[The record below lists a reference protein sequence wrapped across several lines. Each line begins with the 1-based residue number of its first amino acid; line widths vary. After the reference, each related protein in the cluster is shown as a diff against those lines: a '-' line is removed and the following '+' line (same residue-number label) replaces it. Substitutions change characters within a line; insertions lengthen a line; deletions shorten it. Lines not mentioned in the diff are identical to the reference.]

1 MFSDLIID
9 SEVFVIHNQIVY
21 KSKVR
26 YIEIEE
32 DKITLWLRSGYTE
45 VIECYAR
52 PNINCLFVDLGNND
66 LIAIYSEKEV
76 FKNKIKSKIESLQK
90 WLED

>member
-1 MFSDLIID
+1 MFGDLIID

-52 PNINCLFVDLGNND
+52 SNTNCIFVDLGNND
-66 LIAIYSEKEV
+66 LIVIYSEKEV

>member
-9 SEVFVIHNQIVY
+9 SEVFVIHNHLIY

-26 YIEIEE
+26 YIEIED

-45 VIECYAR
+45 IVECYAR
-52 PNINCLFVDLGNND
+52 SNTNCIFVDLGNND
-66 LIAIYSEKEV
+66 LIVIYSEKEV